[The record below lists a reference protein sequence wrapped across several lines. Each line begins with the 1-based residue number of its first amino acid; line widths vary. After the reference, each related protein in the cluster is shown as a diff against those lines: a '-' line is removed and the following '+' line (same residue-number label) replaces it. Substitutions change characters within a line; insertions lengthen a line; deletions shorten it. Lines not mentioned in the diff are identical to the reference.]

1 MTARK
6 TRIIADLKRFTPRLR
21 LMDALARPLTE
32 ALSAREDVL
41 FAYLFGSQASGR
53 AHPRSDVDLAVWLS
67 EPYDRASFAPLLGLI
82 GAATGA
88 LRRDD
93 VDVVILNEAPLR
105 LAFEILGG
113 KLLFSRDEDTR
124 IRAEAAIMSR
134 YHDRLPYYKRHLD
147 HEARMMSER
156 GFS

>member
-1 MTARK
+1 MAGALNAR
-6 TRIIADLKRFTPRLR
+6 D
-21 LMDALARPLTE
+21 
-32 ALSAREDVL
+32 DVL
-41 FAYLFGSQASGR
+41 FAYLFGSQAKGR
-53 AHPRSDVDLAVWLS
+53 AHPRSDVDVAVWLR
-67 EPYDRASFAPLLGLI
+67 EPYDRASFAPVLALI
-82 GAATGA
+82 GATSDA
-88 LRRDD
+88 LHRDD
-93 VDVVILNEAPLR
+93 IDVVILNEAPLR

-124 IRAEAAIMSR
+124 IRTEAAIMSR